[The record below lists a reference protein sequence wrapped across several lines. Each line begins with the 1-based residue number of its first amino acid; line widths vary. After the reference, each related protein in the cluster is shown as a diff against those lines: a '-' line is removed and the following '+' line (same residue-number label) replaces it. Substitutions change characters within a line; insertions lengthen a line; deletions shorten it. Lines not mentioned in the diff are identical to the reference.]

1 MSAGSEFAE
10 MVRKNLKM
18 NGRTRNNRG
27 GHNLKRD
34 IIEAIANAVFYPGY
48 YNEERTALYR
58 AAYPAYCSYIKHVH
72 GGRVAPLVAYEIEM
86 MTPYQFAGFLGEMID
101 AGVSTVGDGEIYF
114 QNMRKV
120 QVVA

>member
-1 MSAGSEFAE
+1 MSVGTEFAE

-58 AAYPAYCSYIKHVH
+58 AAYPVYCSYTKHVM
-72 GGRVAPLVAYEIEM
+72 GSRVAPMVAYEIEM

-101 AGVSTVGDGEIYF
+101 AGVTTAFEGEIFF
-114 QNMRKV
+114 QNMRKA
-120 QVVA
+120 QVAA